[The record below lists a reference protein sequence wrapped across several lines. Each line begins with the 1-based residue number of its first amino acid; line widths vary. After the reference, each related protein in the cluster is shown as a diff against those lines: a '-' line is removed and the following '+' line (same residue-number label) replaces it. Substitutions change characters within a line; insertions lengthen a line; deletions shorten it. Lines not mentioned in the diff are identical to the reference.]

1 MNRVITS
8 TLATIIA
15 APMLLILVT
24 QGSSSPPDDQS
35 ITNGWFFSQTG
46 DGSGNGYSVTNESD
60 IPYWTFFQEAGGVQ
74 SLGYPVSRRWGDGSF
89 TYQAFQKAVLQWQP
103 GKGMFYANTYDQLS
117 MRGYDPWLDAFRST
131 PPPQAFPE
139 DEGKPF
145 ETVKQN
151 HLRLLDHNVAIKA
164 EWYKNSNWLD
174 AYGLPVSYS
183 DLGDVR
189 VLRAQRAVFQQWMV
203 ATAWAMPG
211 EVVVSNGGDIYK
223 ESGLIPSAAVGATS
237 ISYVATSPTP
247 VVIAN
252 PSLTPNPSETP
263 STMGTTVPALPT
275 ETPTMVPA
283 PTAQAGSI
291 TMPSI
296 AAIPLNVPAY
306 NRSDWRHWTDDD
318 KDCQNARHEVL
329 IAESQIPVVF
339 KSTESCQV
347 ATGEWWAAFTDV
359 IIRKSSELDVDHF
372 VPLKNAHLSGGWAWD
387 AATKR
392 RYANALSDP
401 THLIAVTAS
410 ANRSKGAK
418 APDQWKPSNR
428 AYWCTYAITWIGIK
442 NTWEL
447 TVTKA
452 EASAL
457 TDMLGTCRTA
467 INIIE
472 TSISAATDPVPTP
485 EPTPSPLP
493 VATATPFPQ
502 PTPTPSPVATQTEN
516 TPSGPSPEAIFEI
529 VALDCLGKPE
539 SVTIRNV
546 GGGPG
551 SLEGWLIHD
560 DGSKHSFVFGSE
572 ALLNAGSD
580 ITLWSWTGASTKIV
594 FWTGRAVWNNTGD
607 TAYLLNPSGTI
618 IGQLGCS

>member
-203 ATAWAMPG
+203 ATAWA
-211 EVVVSNGGDIYK
+211 
-223 ESGLIPSAAVGATS
+223 
-237 ISYVATSPTP
+237 
-247 VVIAN
+247 
-252 PSLTPNPSETP
+252 
-263 STMGTTVPALPT
+263 
-275 ETPTMVPA
+275 
-283 PTAQAGSI
+283 
-291 TMPSI
+291 
-296 AAIPLNVPAY
+296 
-306 NRSDWRHWTDDD
+306 
-318 KDCQNARHEVL
+318 
-329 IAESQIPVVF
+329 
-339 KSTESCQV
+339 
-347 ATGEWWAAFTDV
+347 
-359 IIRKSSELDVDHF
+359 
-372 VPLKNAHLSGGWAWD
+372 
-387 AATKR
+387 
-392 RYANALSDP
+392 
-401 THLIAVTAS
+401 
-410 ANRSKGAK
+410 
-418 APDQWKPSNR
+418 
-428 AYWCTYAITWIGIK
+428 
-442 NTWEL
+442 
-447 TVTKA
+447 
-452 EASAL
+452 
-457 TDMLGTCRTA
+457 
-467 INIIE
+467 
-472 TSISAATDPVPTP
+472 
-485 EPTPSPLP
+485 
-493 VATATPFPQ
+493 PQ
-502 PTPTPSPVATQTEN
+502 
-516 TPSGPSPEAIFEI
+516 
-529 VALDCLGKPE
+529 
-539 SVTIRNV
+539 
-546 GGGPG
+546 
-551 SLEGWLIHD
+551 
-560 DGSKHSFVFGSE
+560 
-572 ALLNAGSD
+572 
-580 ITLWSWTGASTKIV
+580 
-594 FWTGRAVWNNTGD
+594 
-607 TAYLLNPSGTI
+607 
-618 IGQLGCS
+618 